1 MSVDGRLRNGLSHDA
16 SGVDVDV
23 EGFLG
28 DVVSR
33 GRRQRRLRR
42 IGAIA
47 ATTAMIIGIVVVAPT
62 IRNAIRDQMTQPVA
76 PAPPEAIQG
85 TYAVRIVSA
94 DTTGLDARGL
104 DGLWQF
110 TLRGDGLLTAQ
121 GPPATQLSTPPT
133 QYHVD
138 GDQLLTTAFESG
150 TCSGVGVYRWS
161 RQGSALVL
169 TLVSD
174 ACAVRVALFTAHA
187 WEAR

>member
-28 DVVSR
+28 DVVRR

-47 ATTAMIIGIVVVAPT
+47 TTTAMIIGIVAVAPI
-62 IRNAIRDQMTQPVA
+62 IRNAIRDQTTQPVA
-76 PAPPEAIQG
+76 PVPPEAIEG
-85 TYAVRIVSA
+85 TYAVRIA
-94 DTTGLDARGL
+94 PGDTTGLDVPSL
-104 DGLWQF
+104 DGLWQL
-110 TLRGDGLLTAQ
+110 TLRRDGLLTAQ

-138 GDQLLTTAFESG
+138 GDQLMTTAFESG

-161 RQGSALVL
+161 RQGSTLVL

-174 ACAVRVALFTAHA
+174 ACAVRVALFTAHP

>member
-1 MSVDGRLRNGLSHDA
+1 MSVDGRLRNGLTDDA

-23 EGFLG
+23 ESFLG
-28 DVVSR
+28 DVVRR

-42 IGAIA
+42 IGVIA
-47 ATTAMIIGIVVVAPT
+47 TITATIIGIVILAPT
-62 IRNAIRDQMTQPVA
+62 IRSAIRDQATRPAA
-76 PAPPEAIQG
+76 PLPPEAIQG
-85 TYAVRIVSA
+85 TYAVRIAPA
-94 DTTGLDARGL
+94 DTTGLHGRGL

-110 TLRGDGLLTAQ
+110 TLRADGLLTAQ
-121 GPPATQLSTPPT
+121 GPPATRLSTPPS

-138 GDQLLTTAFESG
+138 GDQLLTTAFESA

-161 RQGSALVL
+161 RQGSTLAL

-174 ACAVRVALFTAHA
+174 ACAVRVALFTAHP